1 MRAICTQENLS
12 KALELVS
19 GIAGKHV
26 NLPILNNVLIQAD
39 KEGITLTTT
48 NLEIGI
54 KTKLRG
60 KVEEPGAF
68 TVQAKLLGDF
78 IRSLPRENIT
88 ISLKDTTLILEGEN
102 HQTKIKGEMAA
113 DFPLIPDINPEISVS
128 LAVEDL
134 RQGLTQVLF
143 AASSDESRPELNGIY
158 IHLEGSSMILAAT
171 DSYRLAEK
179 KLTLKDPVA
188 QPHTLIVPVRTFVQ
202 VVKMLTT
209 EDSTEMVHLAITEN
223 QIKCSLGSTEIVSRT
238 VVGQYP
244 DYNQI
249 IPAEFAT
256 TITVGVNDIMQT
268 IRTTALFCQ
277 PGINDVKIL
286 YVPDT
291 GELQLRAQNSTSGDN
306 MSRLKATITGQPG
319 DLVFN
324 HRYVTEGLNVLS
336 AEIVEMKLNSNNV
349 PAVLNAQGDNTYRYL
364 IMPIKQ

>member
-1 MRAICTQENLS
+1 MRAICTQENLTR
-12 KALELVS
+12 ALELVS

-54 KTKLRG
+54 KTLLRG
-60 KVEEPGAF
+60 KVEEVGAY

-78 IRSLPRENIT
+78 VRSLPRENIT
-88 ISLKDTTLILEGEN
+88 LSQKDSTLILEGEN
-102 HQTKIKGEMAA
+102 HQTKMKGEPAV
-113 DFPLIPDINPEISVS
+113 DFPLIPDITPELSVS
-128 LAVEDL
+128 LSADDL
-134 RQGLTQVLF
+134 RTGLTQVLF
-143 AASSDESRPELNGIY
+143 AASTDESRPELNGVY
-158 IHLEGSSMILAAT
+158 IHLEDTTMTLVAT

-179 KLTLKDPVA
+179 KLTLKEPLA
-188 QPHTLIVPVRTFVQ
+188 QPHSLIVPARTFGQ
-202 VVKMLTT
+202 VIKMLTT
-209 EDSTEMVHLAITEN
+209 EDTSGPVTLAVNDN
-223 QIKCSLGSTEIVSRT
+223 QIKCSLGSTEIVSRI

-249 IPAEFAT
+249 IPTEFAS
-256 TITVGVNDIMQT
+256 TVTVKVSDIMQT

-277 PGINDVKIL
+277 PGINDVKIS

-306 MSRLKATITGQPG
+306 MSRLKATITGQAG

-324 HRYVTEGLNVLS
+324 HRYVTEGLNVLGG
-336 AEIVEMKLNSNNV
+336 EVVEMKLNSNNV
-349 PAVLNAQGDNTYRYL
+349 PAVLNAQSDTSYRYL